1 MQVITASRAS
11 IHAPDGAA
19 ALALE
24 HRLAHLHSVA
34 SHNGREWLVRV
45 EGVEDL
51 AELEASIRGW
61 LREIGVP
68 ETFVDI
74 DGRELRVGAS
84 MFEGRRVRGSNENF
98 IG

>member
-1 MQVITASRAS
+1 MHVSTSSRVL

-24 HRLAHLHSVA
+24 HRLPHLHPTA
-34 SHNGREWLVRV
+34 SDKDGQWLVRV
-45 EGVEDL
+45 DEVEDL
-51 AELEASIRGW
+51 HELESSIRGW

-68 ETFVDI
+68 ETWVDI

-84 MFEGRRVRGSNENF
+84 MFEGRRIRGSNEQF

>member
-24 HRLAHLHSVA
+24 HRLAHLHAAA
-34 SHNGREWLVRV
+34 SDKDGQWLVQV
-45 EGVEDL
+45 EEVEDL
-51 AELEASIRGW
+51 PELEASIRGW
-61 LREIGVP
+61 LREIGAP
-68 ETFVDI
+68 LAYVDI
-74 DGRELRVGAS
+74 DGREVRVGTS

>member
-1 MQVITASRAS
+1 MQATTASRAS

-24 HRLAHLHSVA
+24 HRLAHLHPTA
-34 SHNGREWLVRV
+34 SDSSGQWLVRV

-51 AELEASIRGW
+51 PSLEASVRSW

-68 ETFVDI
+68 DIWVDI

-84 MFEGRRVRGSNENF
+84 MFEGRRIRGSNENF